1 MNEIIRF
8 KIIDSEGRDSEA
20 ELVVDT
26 DTDIFGISIVREEV
40 MSGMWSSNL
49 QKVFQRALE
58 MWKVEPIIEEIQKMK
73 DKKDIE
79 EFKENGYTIEE
90 IEKMSDDEFI
100 YTAVALVDGKS
111 KEEIDRELGKEK
123 NKK

>member
-40 MSGMWSSNL
+40 MSGMWSGNL

-58 MWKVEPIIEEIQKMK
+58 MWKVEPIIEEI
-73 DKKDIE
+73 
-79 EFKENGYTIEE
+79 
-90 IEKMSDDEFI
+90 
-100 YTAVALVDGKS
+100 
-111 KEEIDRELGKEK
+111 
-123 NKK
+123 

>member
-26 DTDIFGISIVREEV
+26 NTDIFGISIVREEV

-58 MWKVEPIIEEIQKMK
+58 MWKVESKKEGEI
-73 DKKDIE
+73 
-79 EFKENGYTIEE
+79 
-90 IEKMSDDEFI
+90 
-100 YTAVALVDGKS
+100 
-111 KEEIDRELGKEK
+111 
-123 NKK
+123 

>member
-58 MWKVEPIIEEIQKMK
+58 MWKAEEVQK
-73 DKKDIE
+73 
-79 EFKENGYTIEE
+79 
-90 IEKMSDDEFI
+90 
-100 YTAVALVDGKS
+100 
-111 KEEIDRELGKEK
+111 
-123 NKK
+123 

>member
-26 DTDIFGISIVREEV
+26 DTDIFGISIVHEEV

-49 QKVFQRALE
+49 RKVFQRALE
-58 MWKVEPIIEEIQKMK
+58 IWKVEEK
-73 DKKDIE
+73 DKK
-79 EFKENGYTIEE
+79 
-90 IEKMSDDEFI
+90 
-100 YTAVALVDGKS
+100 
-111 KEEIDRELGKEK
+111 
-123 NKK
+123 